1 MSLCSNLERRTGMK
15 KRKDSLKISVTT
27 EEKEAMKK
35 KAKELGFG
43 SVSAFLLDASETYFR
58 LNVDMSVYRKLT
70 REINYIGKNIN
81 ALVRRINTDQL
92 FTDLDIYTL
101 EKKLEEIKELMMKEY
116 MHLSDLQFKF
126 TSDKLTED
134 DTIRMIEAFQKNN
147 LDVPKQVLLEE
158 VYENIHGSFALIID
172 MIRTSKYQDELIEE
186 YVWDFI
192 HSSAIDN
199 LSDDDL
205 IRLGDKLF
213 KYYEKLRLKA
223 IDLNY
228 HFTDEDWFNFLE
240 IIDEFEE

>member
-27 EEKEAMKK
+27 KEKEAMKK

-58 LNVDMSVYRKLT
+58 LNVDMSVYRKLMK
-70 REINYIGKNIN
+70 EINYIGKNIN
-81 ALVRRINTDQL
+81 ALVRSINTDRL
-92 FTDLDIYTL
+92 ITDLDIYTL

-116 MHLSDLQFKF
+116 MHLSDLQFNF
-126 TSDKLTED
+126 TSDKLTEN
-134 DTIRMIEAFQKNN
+134 DTIKMIEAFQKNN
-147 LDVPKQVLLEE
+147 LDVPKKVLLEE

-205 IRLGDKLF
+205 IRLSDKLF

-223 IDLNY
+223 IDLDY
-228 HFTDEDWFNFLE
+228 HFTDEDWFNLLE

>member
-1 MSLCSNLERRTGMK
+1 MK

-27 EEKEAMKK
+27 EEKEGMKK

-58 LNVDMSVYRKLT
+58 LNVDMSVYRKLM

-81 ALVRRINTDQL
+81 ALVRGINTDRL
-92 FTDLDIYTL
+92 ITDLDIYTL
-101 EKKLEEIKELMMKEY
+101 EKKLEEIKELMMMEY
-116 MHLSDLQFKF
+116 MHLSDLQFNF

-134 DTIRMIEAFQKNN
+134 DTIRMIEGFQKNN
-147 LDVPKQVLLEE
+147 LEVPKKVLLEE

-199 LSDDDL
+199 LSDDEL
-205 IRLGDKLF
+205 IRLSDKLF

-223 IDLNY
+223 IDLDY
-228 HFTDEDWFNFLE
+228 HFTDEDWFNLLE
-240 IIDEFEE
+240 IIDEFEEDFN

>member
-1 MSLCSNLERRTGMK
+1 MK

-58 LNVDMSVYRKLT
+58 LNVDMSVYRKLM

-81 ALVRRINTDQL
+81 ALVRSINTDRL
-92 FTDLDIYTL
+92 ITDLDIYTL
-101 EKKLEEIKELMMKEY
+101 EKKLEEVKELMMKEY
-116 MHLSDLQFKF
+116 MYLSDLQFKF

-147 LDVPKQVLLEE
+147 LKVPKKVLLEE

-205 IRLGDKLF
+205 IRLSDKLF

-223 IDLNY
+223 IDLDY
-228 HFTDEDWFNFLE
+228 HFTDEDWFNLLE

>member
-1 MSLCSNLERRTGMK
+1 MK

-27 EEKEAMKK
+27 QEKEAMKK

-70 REINYIGKNIN
+70 KEINYIGKNIN

-92 FTDLDIYTL
+92 ITDLDIYTL
-101 EKKLEEIKELMMKEY
+101 EKKLDDIYSLIKKEY
-116 MHLSDLQFKF
+116 RRLGRLAFNF

-147 LDVPKQVLLEE
+147 LEVPKKVLLEE

-205 IRLGDKLF
+205 IRLSDKLF

-223 IDLNY
+223 IDLDY
-228 HFTDEDWFNFLE
+228 HFTDEDWFNLLE
-240 IIDEFEE
+240 IIDEFEEDFD

>member
-1 MSLCSNLERRTGMK
+1 MK

-27 EEKEAMKK
+27 KEKEAMKK

-58 LNVDMSVYRKLT
+58 LNVDMSVYRKLMK
-70 REINYIGKNIN
+70 EINYIGKNIN
-81 ALVRRINTDQL
+81 ALVRSINTDRL
-92 FTDLDIYTL
+92 ITDLDIYTL

-116 MHLSDLQFKF
+116 MHLSDLQFNF
-126 TSDKLTED
+126 TSDKLTEN
-134 DTIRMIEAFQKNN
+134 DTIKMIEAFQKNN
-147 LDVPKQVLLEE
+147 LDVPKKVLLEE

-205 IRLGDKLF
+205 IRLSDKLF

-223 IDLNY
+223 IDLDY
-228 HFTDEDWFNFLE
+228 HFTDEDWFNLLE